1 MSLVS
6 KKWVSGLQ
14 VGAIMSAYAAQA
26 SIGRLRFRDRDE
38 RLRYFTK
45 NVSKWCA
52 RCLDAMRVE
61 VSVHGYKPELFENKN
76 YLMVG
81 NHLSYVDILVLST
94 VRPAVFV
101 TSVDLGETKFLGP
114 MAELGGSIFVE
125 RRNRAQISR
134 DLGVMRDTLRAGHNV
149 VIFPEGTS
157 SNGAGVLPF
166 KKSLLMA
173 AVDAQKDV
181 LPIVFKYTEIDG
193 QPINESN
200 RDRIC
205 WYGDMSFGPHFL
217 DILGTRQLKVELHFL
232 EPIPVTSE
240 TTRHGLA
247 EEAHARISAVYG
259 RPFEKDRLEMNT

>member
-1 MSLVS
+1 M
-6 KKWVSGLQ
+6 G
-14 VGAIMSAYAAQA
+14 AYAAQA
-26 SIGRLRFRDRDE
+26 SLGRLRYRDRDE
-38 RLRYFTK
+38 RLRFFTK

-52 RCLDAMRVE
+52 RCLEAMRVE
-61 VSVHGYKPELFENKN
+61 VTVHGYSPDLFKDKN
-76 YLMVG
+76 YLIVG
-81 NHLSYVDILVLST
+81 NHLSYVDILVYSS

-125 RRNRAQISR
+125 RRNRTSINR
-134 DLGVMRDTLRAGHNV
+134 DLGVMRDTLRAGHDV

-157 SNGAGVLPF
+157 TDGAGVLPF

-193 QPINESN
+193 QPINEIN

-217 DILGTRQLKVELHFL
+217 EILGTRKLKAELHYL

-247 EEAHARISAVYG
+247 ELAHARISEVYG
-259 RPFEKDRLEMNT
+259 RPFEKRGSETNA